1 MISLIRNI
9 LMTVAFGCAITGIGT
24 VFLLLFGSEQYLSDL
39 LILAPIFTGITLV
52 CITIFIFG
60 QSQSPTNSLLYT
72 LISLGLKLLI
82 EMTFAIFLFVVAKK
96 NSIEIVL
103 MFFILYLAF
112 TLFLI
117 LNILKTLKK
126 KSL

>member
-1 MISLIRNI
+1 MIPLIRNI
-9 LMTVAFGCAITGIGT
+9 LMTFAFGCAIIGVGT
-24 VFLLLFGSEQYLSDL
+24 VFLLLFGAEQYLSDL

-72 LISLGLKLLI
+72 LISLGLKLLT
-82 EMTFAIFLFVVAKK
+82 EMIFAIFLFVAAKK
-96 NSIEIVL
+96 NYNEIVL